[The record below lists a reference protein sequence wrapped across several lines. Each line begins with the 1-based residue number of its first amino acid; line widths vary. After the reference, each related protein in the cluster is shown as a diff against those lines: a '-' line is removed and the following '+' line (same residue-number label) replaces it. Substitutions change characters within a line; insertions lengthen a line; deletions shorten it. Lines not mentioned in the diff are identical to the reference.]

1 MGGFNRMRRARDF
14 RELAWNTL
22 RGRYWWAVLAAL
34 IAIVLGGYAGQSPIG
49 FSFRDVDSDQ
59 ILYNFQQVTN
69 GSFDISTATEMLHPL
84 AGVFAAFAGLAF
96 VYAVGLFIVGCAVEL
111 GYNLFN
117 ISLYESKSAPRI
129 ESLFSR
135 FSIFGSALVLRLL
148 MFLKILLWSLLF
160 IIPGIVAAYR
170 YSMAPYLLAE
180 HPEMSASEAIEQSKV
195 MMSGNK
201 GRLFCLQL
209 SFIGWFLLA
218 ALTAGV
224 GYVFLAPY
232 TKAAETA
239 FYLDLTGRLPLPQA
253 ATYTAPNAASSS
265 RPASPAA
272 PTLGEGES
280 SGKEFI

>member
-1 MGGFNRMRRARDF
+1 MKRARDF

-34 IAIVLGGYAGQSPIG
+34 IAIILGGYTGQSPIG
-49 FSFRDVDSDQ
+49 FSFRDIDSNQ
-59 ILYNFQQVTN
+59 IVNNIQQATN
-69 GSFDISTATEMLHPL
+69 GSFDVSAAREMIRPL
-84 AGVFAAFAGLAF
+84 TGLFAAVAGLAF
-96 VYAVGLFIVGCAVEL
+96 VYAVGLFIVGCAIEL

-117 ISLYESKSAPRI
+117 ISLYQSKGAPRI
-129 ESLFSR
+129 DSLFSR
-135 FSIFGSALVLRLL
+135 FSIFGNALVLRLL

-180 HPEMSASEAIEQSKV
+180 HPELSASEAIEQSKQ

-253 ATYTAPNAASSS
+253 AAYTAPGAGSSRSASS
-265 RPASPAA
+265 AA
-272 PTLGEGES
+272 PTPGEGES

>member
-1 MGGFNRMRRARDF
+1 MRRARDF

-34 IAIVLGGYAGQSPIG
+34 IAIILGGYAGQSPIG
-49 FSFRDVDSDQ
+49 FRFSDMEDGQ
-59 ILYNFQQVTN
+59 VASHLQQVFH
-69 GSFDISTATEMLHPL
+69 GSFDISTATEILRPL
-84 AGVFAAFAGLAF
+84 TGVFAAVAGLAF
-96 VYAVGLFIVGCAVEL
+96 IYAVGLFIVGCAIEL
-111 GYNLFN
+111 GYNVFN
-117 ISLYESKSAPRI
+117 ISLYESNGAPRI
-129 ESLFSR
+129 DSLFSR
-135 FSIFGSALVLRLL
+135 FSIFGNALVLRLL
-148 MFLKILLWSLLF
+148 MFLKIFLWSLLL

-253 ATYTAPNAASSS
+253 AAYTAPNAGSS
-265 RPASPAA
+265 RPASSAA
-272 PTLGEGES
+272 PTPGEGES